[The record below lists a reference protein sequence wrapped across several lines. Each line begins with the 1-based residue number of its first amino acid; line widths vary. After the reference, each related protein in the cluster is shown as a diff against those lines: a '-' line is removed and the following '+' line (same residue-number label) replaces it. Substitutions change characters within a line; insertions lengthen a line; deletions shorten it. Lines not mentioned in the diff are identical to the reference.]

1 MTLPYKDHGSKDN
14 YTGLFFFSIGGA
26 VGPRSVSGGSRLEN
40 AKGKSGSLPADFG
53 DAPRLNARS
62 QARAIFTKLLA
73 HFGS

>member
-1 MTLPYKDHGSKDN
+1 M
-14 YTGLFFFSIGGA
+14 
-26 VGPRSVSGGSRLEN
+26 GPRSVSGGSRLEN

-53 DAPRLNARS
+53 EAPRLNARS